1 MTCPFSLQ
9 EIVKKNMKLL
19 IFIQKIHNM
28 TNLLIVSF
36 FMFLL

>member
-1 MTCPFSLQ
+1 MPLLLAGNCQ
-9 EIVKKNMKLL
+9 KNMKLL